1 MPRISGGAVN
11 TKNMK
16 MLFGRP
22 RTHSVQAKPSC
33 TSTQLIGNK
42 LHSWHGMLGYCQKHK
57 LKKHFQVIKSGDITN
72 DDLSVHCE
80 VFCCYGNGDL
90 KTKLSSVSNFPS
102 LQHFSVNFP
111 SLHRAHFLQNGGECL
126 CRCACISVQEG
137 VKTPQHV
144 CYDAMF

>member
-1 MPRISGGAVN
+1 
-11 TKNMK
+11 

-33 TSTQLIGNK
+33 TSTQLIGSK

-57 LKKHFQVIKSGDITN
+57 LKKHFQVIKSGDITD

-90 KTKLSSVSNFPS
+90 KTKAII
-102 LQHFSVNFP
+102 SVNFP
-111 SLHRAHFLQNGGECL
+111 SLLRAHFLQNENECL

-137 VKTPQHV
+137 VETPQHV
-144 CYDAMF
+144 CYDAMFDDAEIAQQLVTEKADGTDPCAFSVK